1 MWKNNSLLVMIP
13 VMLVVIAVS
22 GCKSSEDYAEERGR
36 KTVVQHLLVQQREI
50 RDGKPL
56 SLEQCIEIALKNNL
70 EVRVYE
76 LEQEVAKEFRTAE
89 ALGMLPELT
98 LTNNFTARSNTP
110 ASSSKKLVTSG
121 ESYGASVSEDRNV
134 NYLNIDLMLS
144 MLDFGIAYFNTQQA
158 QNRVYIRKQRT
169 ERAVQNLSFD
179 VVRAYFKVAAAQRAI
194 KMTTTLLEQCR
205 SRYELIEQAR
215 QKKQITVPF
224 AYQQATRFI
233 DMEKRLTQF
242 VRSYENS
249 CVELRALLGYYPNS
263 NIFVDE
269 SVLDRVPDFK
279 LPEISTMEQIALI
292 RRPEL
297 YEVDMQRHVNVV
309 ECYKTIAMMFPNV
322 KLFVDWSNNN
332 NSYLYNQS
340 WWELGVRAAYNLLK
354 LPQNIQRY
362 RSYRKQVET
371 EEMRSYAQ
379 AVAVMA
385 QVRIAYGNL
394 LSAKERYDL
403 NRKVYTT
410 YDENLQAALKSQAVG
425 RATQQLELDHMRLTT
440 TETSIE
446 SLMSLGDYYVAYYRL
461 LNVMGLRNLDARS
474 TDEMVEEIA
483 DADNRMKDEIANAR
497 KAYDEQRVAAMKEA
511 LEKQKSLEAKAAAD
525 AAAERRAKV
534 NAQIDKLI
542 VAESENSLVQ
552 SEKKQY

>member
-1 MWKNNSLLVMIP
+1 MRKINSLLIMISATM
-13 VMLVVIAVS
+13 VLVAVN
-22 GCKSSEDYAEERGR
+22 GCKSSQEYAEERGR
-36 KTVVQHLLVQQREI
+36 KAVTQYQMAKYREI
-50 RDGKPL
+50 QNGKPL
-56 SLEQCIEIALKNNL
+56 SLAQCIEIALQNNL
-70 EVRVYE
+70 DVRVYE

-89 ALGMLPELT
+89 ALGMLPDLT

-110 ASSSKKLVTSG
+110 ASSSKKLVSSG
-121 ESYGASVSEDRNV
+121 ETYGASVAEDRNV
-134 NYLNIDLMLS
+134 NYLNIDLVLS
-144 MLDFGIAYFNTQQA
+144 MLDFGLAYFNTQQA
-158 QNRVYIRKQRT
+158 QDRVYIRKQRT

-205 SRYELIEQAR
+205 SRFELIEQAR
-215 QKKQITVPF
+215 KKKQITVPF
-224 AYQQATRFI
+224 AYEQITRFI

-249 CVELRALLGYYPNS
+249 CVELRTLLGYYPNS

-279 LPEISTMEQIALI
+279 LPEIATMEQIALI

-297 YEVDMQRHVNVV
+297 YEVDMQKHVNIV
-309 ECYKTIAMMFPNV
+309 ECYKTIALMFPNV
-322 KLFVDWSNNN
+322 KLFVDWSNSN

-354 LPQNIQRY
+354 LPQNIQRLEGY
-362 RSYRKQVET
+362 WTQVKT

-403 NRKVYTT
+403 DRRVYTT
-410 YDENLQAALKSQAVG
+410 YDENLQAALKNQAVG
-425 RATQQLELDHMRLTT
+425 RSMQQLELDHMRLVT

-461 LNVMGLRNLDARS
+461 LNVMGLRDLDARS
-474 TDEMVEEIA
+474 TDEMVEEIT
-483 DADNRMKDEIANAR
+483 DAVIRMKEDIANAR
-497 KAYDEQRVAAMKEA
+497 KVFDEQRVAAMKEA
-511 LEKQKSLEAKAAAD
+511 LEKQKELEAKAAAE
-525 AAAERRAKV
+525 AVAERRAKV
-534 NAQIDKLI
+534 NAQIDRRI
-542 VAESENSLVQ
+542 EAEAVNSLV
-552 SEKKQY
+552 K

>member
-1 MWKNNSLLVMIP
+1 MRTNKSLLVMIP
-13 VMLVVIAVS
+13 VMLVLIAVS
-22 GCKSSEDYAEERGR
+22 GCKSSGDYVEERG
-36 KTVVQHLLVQQREI
+36 KKAVTQHLLAQQREI
-50 RDGKPL
+50 QNGRPL
-56 SLEQCIEIALKNNL
+56 SLDQCIEIALQNNL

-158 QNRVYIRKQRT
+158 QDRVFIRKQRT

-205 SRYELIEQAR
+205 SRYQLIEQAR

-242 VRSYENS
+242 VRSYENA

-297 YEVDMQRHVNVV
+297 YEVDMQRHVNLV
-309 ECYKTIAMMFPNV
+309 ECYKTVAMMFPNV
-322 KLFVDWSNNN
+322 KLFVDWSNSN

-461 LNVMGLRNLDARS
+461 LNVMGLRKLDARS
-474 TDEMVEEIA
+474 TDEMVEEIT
-483 DADNRMKDEIANAR
+483 DADNRMKDEIAAAR
-497 KAYDEQRVAAMKEA
+497 KAYDEQRAAAMKEA
-511 LEKQKSLEAKAAAD
+511 LEKQKLFEAKAAAD

-534 NAQIDKLI
+534 NAQIDKRI
-542 VAESENSLVQ
+542 EAESANSQIQL
-552 SEKKQY
+552 EKKK